1 MTQLRIPLDQK
12 RFTSGLRWSDY
23 LAQMGDHRARTA
35 ENYGK
40 CVLTDEERHFF
51 GSLHQTPFGLMIAEN
66 WCGDVHR
73 NSPMLARIA
82 EAMPGF
88 ELRVL
93 ARDQHLDLSDC
104 FLNNG
109 YRSIPVMVFFDKDW
123 NEIGHWIERPSRANT
138 IGSSIRAKTID
149 AAAADQKDAAMVE
162 YRKRMSEAYEGP
174 EGLWRDTVREVRQ
187 MLETRLG
194 LLPKEE
200 KK

>member
-1 MTQLRIPLDQK
+1 MTQLQIPLDEK
-12 RFTSGLRWSDY
+12 LFKTGLSWADY
-23 LAQMGDHRARTA
+23 MAKMGDNRARTA

-40 CVLTDEERHFF
+40 CALTDEERAFF
-51 GSLHQTPFGLMIAEN
+51 GGLNQTPYGLMIAEA

-82 EAMPGF
+82 EAIPGF

-93 ARDQHLDLSDC
+93 ARDEHAELSNC

-109 YRSIPVMVFFDKDW
+109 YRSIPVMVFFDKNW

-138 IGSSIRAKTID
+138 IGSSIRAKTVD
-149 AAAADQKDAAMVE
+149 AAAADQKDAAMAE

-187 MLETRLG
+187 VLEVRLG
-194 LLPKEE
+194 LLPPEE

>member
-12 RFTSGLRWSDY
+12 RFSAGQKWADY
-23 LAQMGDHRARTA
+23 MAQMGDHRERTA

-40 CVLTDEERHFF
+40 CVLTDEERAFF
-51 GSLHQTPFGLMIAEN
+51 SSLNQAPFGLMIAEN

-82 EAMPGF
+82 EAIPGF
-88 ELRVL
+88 EMRVL
-93 ARDQHLDLSDC
+93 ARDQHPDLSDC

-149 AAAADQKDAAMVE
+149 AAATDQKDAAMVE
-162 YRKRMSEAYEGP
+162 FRKRMAEAYEGP
-174 EGLWRDTVREVRQ
+174 DGLWRDTVREVRQ
-187 MLETRLG
+187 VLETRLG

>member
-1 MTQLRIPLDQK
+1 MTQLQIPLDQK
-12 RFTSGLRWSDY
+12 RWDKGLSWADY

-35 ENYGK
+35 ENYEK
-40 CVLTDEERHFF
+40 CALTAEERAFF
-51 GSLHQTPFGLMIAEN
+51 SSLHQTPYGLMIAEA

-82 EAMPGF
+82 EAIPGF
-88 ELRVL
+88 QLRVL
-93 ARDQHLDLSDC
+93 ARDEHSDLSNC

-138 IGSSIRAKTID
+138 ISTSIRAKTVD
-149 AAAADQKDAAMVE
+149 AAAADQKDAAMLE
-162 YRKRMSEAYEGP
+162 FRKRMAEAYEGP
-174 EGLWRDTVREVRQ
+174 DGLWRDTVREVRQ
-187 MLETRLG
+187 VLETRLG
-194 LLPKEE
+194 LLPQEE